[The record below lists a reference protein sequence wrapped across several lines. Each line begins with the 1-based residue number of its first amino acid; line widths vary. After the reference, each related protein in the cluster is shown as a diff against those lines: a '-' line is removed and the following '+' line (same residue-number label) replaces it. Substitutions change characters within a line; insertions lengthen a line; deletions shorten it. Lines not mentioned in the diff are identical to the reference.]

1 MRQRPKSLE
10 FLEVLCGALRKIG
23 ARDLWQQRLA
33 KDGAVEEG
41 GNRDLGQWI
50 VRALSVVA
58 GQGRRQDGNEKL
70 FMFELELQYSSNF
83 ETQQSH

>member
-23 ARDLWQQRLA
+23 LKGRLDGARGAVWQKRLA

-41 GNRDLGQWI
+41 GNRDLGRWI
-50 VRALSVVA
+50 VRALSVA
-58 GQGRRQDGNEKL
+58 DCILQLFKLNGSIEKAC
-70 FMFELELQYSSNF
+70 
-83 ETQQSH
+83 